1 METKKKATGEGGR
14 NTSKIHHKDSEL
26 QAVFDYLF
34 RQPATATQVAV
45 ALNIYR
51 PNLCRRKRKLEKD
64 GRLWEVKKIICPIT
78 HYPAMLLTCNPDY
91 AKGGRKNANS

>member
-1 METKKKATGEGGR
+1 MNEKEKAAHVDGKSSSEAHG
-14 NTSKIHHKDSEL
+14 KDSEL
-26 QAVFDYLF
+26 KAVFDYLF
-34 RQPATATQVAV
+34 RQPATATQVSV

-78 HYPAMLLTCNPDY
+78 KHPAMQLTCNPNLR
-91 AKGGRKNANS
+91 AKGGAKQWK

>member
-1 METKKKATGEGGR
+1 MKNKKEATGEGGKR
-14 NTSKIHHKDSEL
+14 IKAHHKDSEL
-26 QAVFDYLF
+26 QAVFNYLF
-34 RQPATATQVAV
+34 RQPATATQVAT

-51 PNLCRRKRKLEKD
+51 PNLCRRKRKLEKE

-91 AKGGRKNANS
+91 AKGGAKQWK